1 MAKRISLGLLGAV
14 ILFIWGF
21 VTHVVIGLYDP
32 VFQGFADEAEVM
44 AALERNAP
52 AGGLYYL
59 PLEPERGATPQ
70 TEAFV
75 NFVPAGQ
82 RTAFGPMMA
91 LGLLAHAVSVFLVL
105 TLLSGSWPAGYGSR
119 VARFSL
125 AGLALAFAVH
135 SYYWVWFDFPGRYF
149 ALSLGDSV
157 VGWTLVGLALA
168 KLLPGKH

>member
-1 MAKRISLGLLGAV
+1 MARRIGLALLGGG
-14 ILFIWGF
+14 ILFVWGF

-32 VFQGFADEAEVM
+32 VFQGFADEAEVT

-52 AGGLYYL
+52 AAGLYYL
-59 PLEPERGATPQ
+59 PAEPERGATPQ

-75 NFVPAGQ
+75 NLVPAGQ
-82 RTAFGPMMA
+82 RTAFGPMMG
-91 LGLLAHAVSVFLVL
+91 LGLLAHASTVFLVL
-105 TLLSGSWPAGYGSR
+105 TLLAGSWPAGYGGR

-135 SYYWVWFDFPGRYF
+135 SYYWVWFDFPGWYF

-168 KLLPGKH
+168 KLVSGRR